1 MTRKLLEKMTV
12 EVRVNIELMR
22 GSFRNFPDRRET
34 VRNRAAGYTCA
45 LRDAGLITD
54 RERQLLYIY
63 ITV

>member
-1 MTRKLLEKMTV
+1 MTRKLLEKMPK
-12 EVRVNIELMR
+12 EVLDNVELMR